1 MTKRARTD
9 EATRDASPSLP
20 DPQAPAPNIAPELGF
35 TAQDLIQ
42 QQEQLEADANAAY
55 PFQLDTCT
63 HALGPIRQPVYAC
76 RTCGG
81 GGVCAACSVMC
92 HGEHELVELFHKR
105 DFRCDCGTP
114 SLYRERTDLTDTD
127 RPRDA
132 QPCALRKNEPNKG
145 WDEPNHNKY
154 THNFQ
159 GHFCICER
167 GKSYDPQTE
176 EETMYQCLV
185 CEEWYHESC
194 TSLGTRPIFSAD
206 TFEHL
211 VCDACVQHPD
221 ARLLRTYA
229 GTRHWMLLAP
239 DGPDTWDGVAA
250 EVHSGTK
257 LYGRVGAASGEADAA
272 PASEAAPA
280 TEAAPTAE
288 APAAAPASDAAPL
301 GKRARAACTAP
312 AEIHPSV
319 LHPQARTDV
328 FLDAAF
334 RQRLCGCADCEAAWR
349 AQYPFVYEEE
359 TTYEPP
365 TEADDAVSTTSS
377 TYDRA
382 VAALGQLPRVQM
394 LESLRAY
401 EQLRNALYE
410 HLRPYAERHEPVD
423 EEAVRAFFREHEARR
438 SQSKS

>member
-1 MTKRARTD
+1 MAKRARTD
-9 EATRDASPSLP
+9 EATQDASASLP
-20 DPQAPAPNIAPELGF
+20 DPQAPAPNLAPELGF

-132 QPCALRKNEPNKG
+132 QPCALRKHEPNKG

-194 TSLGTRPIFSAD
+194 TSLGTRRILSAD
-206 TFEHL
+206 MFEHL

-221 ARLLRTYA
+221 ARLLRIYA
-229 GTRHWMLLAP
+229 GAQHWMLLASE
-239 DGPDTWDGVAA
+239 GPDAWDGVST
-250 EVHSGTK
+250 EVHGDWK
-257 LYGRVGAASGEADAA
+257 LYGRASSASTDPETVRASNAA
-272 PASEAAPA
+272 PAAP
-280 TEAAPTAE
+280 
-288 APAAAPASDAAPL
+288 PASDVAPL
-301 GKRARAACTAP
+301 GKRARASCTSP
-312 AEIHPSV
+312 TEIHPSV
-319 LHPQARTDV
+319 RRPKARTDV

-334 RQRLCGCADCEAAWR
+334 RQRLCDCADCEAAWR
-349 AQYPFVYEEE
+349 AQYPYVYEEE

-365 TEADDAVSTTSS
+365 TEMDDAASTTSS

-423 EEAVRAFFREHEARR
+423 EEAVRAFFREHKARR